1 MWTFGG
7 WGGVNLYLLGGV
19 SHNCHLG
26 EVFSQAVTGYFALI
40 LNRKSFSSN
49 QLLPFAHLSYYKH
62 YYHVLLQDSRI
73 VKIAPLGEPERVGR
87 G

>member
-7 WGGVNLYLLGGV
+7 WGGVNLYLGGV

-40 LNRKSFSSN
+40 LNRKSFLLQSTATICPP
-49 QLLPFAHLSYYKH
+49 QLLQT
-62 YYHVLLQDSRI
+62 LLPCAAAKVNLQT
-73 VKIAPLGEPERVGR
+73 PEL
-87 G
+87 